1 MLPTGGLICIENW
14 WRNMSAQDNKDDRFD
29 KLTNTVRWIINEN
42 SQQLSE
48 LLTDISEWNDFA
60 IFFARQNEAYDKDI
74 ESIVQ
79 AFKNYAEQESHR
91 KKLNIEE
98 VNYDETVKQINFLLR
113 QIVVK
118 NEYSLGN
125 NQFSYKTPSI
135 KKESIAWML
144 VLIAYI
150 YSSNGEQST
159 DDFAKTFI
167 RLITPL
173 QKNAEKIKG
182 GESIDNPQDP
192 SGYKKTDYTEKNKV
206 AHENN
211 TTTLNKT
218 LILVFGQS
226 QLAGVNEIQRKK
238 KFNDSDYELLKKYEW
253 FWYGES
259 GNTTPTEI
267 SKDEQGNM
275 CWLQLDMKSNSI
287 LQVKSRL
294 HFIELID
301 KIKKEQ
307 ITVTQM
313 KIGGLF
319 QLATSGLSGKG
330 FIKA

>member
-1 MLPTGGLICIENW
+1 
-14 WRNMSAQDNKDDRFD
+14 MSAQDNDDWFD
-29 KLTNTVRWIINEN
+29 KLTNTVSWIINAN
-42 SQQLSE
+42 SQE
-48 LLTDISEWNDFA
+48 LNELRIGSEWNKFA
-60 IFFARQNEAYDKDI
+60 IFFASKNEAYDQDI
-74 ESIVQ
+74 EKIVR
-79 AFKNYAEQESHR
+79 AFKNYAEQESYR

-98 VNYDETVKQINFLLR
+98 VNYDDTFKQINFLLR

-118 NEYSLGN
+118 NDEYLSKSN
-125 NQFSYKTPSI
+125 EFFYKTPLI

-150 YSSNGEQST
+150 YSSNSEQST
-159 DDFAKTFI
+159 DDFAKKFI
-167 RLITPL
+167 GLILPL
-173 QKNAEKIKG
+173 QKNVEKIKG
-182 GESIDNPQDP
+182 GESIDNPQEP
-192 SGYKKTDYTEKNKV
+192 SDHKKTDYIENNKV

-218 LILVFGQS
+218 LILVFGHS
-226 QLAGVNEIQRKK
+226 KLAGVNEIQRKT
-238 KFNDSDYELLKKYEW
+238 KFNDSDYELLKEYEW

-259 GNTTPTEI
+259 GNTTPAEI

-275 CWLQLDMKSNSI
+275 CWLQLDMKSNSM
-287 LQVKSRL
+287 LEVKSRL

-313 KIGGLF
+313 KVGGLF